1 MWRRRLRKHRVGE
14 LNEGDCQSNNIQSIL
29 FDMAC
34 YSCAARCGS
43 GCATN
48 PLEFGTT
55 SVKSAGFQPAGE
67 ASSTTPPKDA
77 GLQTRTSRNLS
88 LSQAAMTRVMHTR
101 DHVTHA

>member
-1 MWRRRLRKHRVGE
+1 MEEVVSKTTF
-14 LNEGDCQSNNIQSIL
+14 NIIRAPCS
-29 FDMAC
+29 AAP
-34 YSCAARCGS
+34 AARQ
-43 GCATN
+43 N

-88 LSQAAMTRVMHTR
+88 LSQAAMAC
-101 DHVTHA
+101 VTQLIPPVPSFFTL

>member
-1 MWRRRLRKHRVGE
+1 MKETVSRTTFNPFFLT
-14 LNEGDCQSNNIQSIL
+14 L
-29 FDMAC
+29 AC

-77 GLQTRTSRNLS
+77 GLQTHNR
-88 LSQAAMTRVMHTR
+88 QPQFEPGCHG
-101 DHVTHA
+101 HA